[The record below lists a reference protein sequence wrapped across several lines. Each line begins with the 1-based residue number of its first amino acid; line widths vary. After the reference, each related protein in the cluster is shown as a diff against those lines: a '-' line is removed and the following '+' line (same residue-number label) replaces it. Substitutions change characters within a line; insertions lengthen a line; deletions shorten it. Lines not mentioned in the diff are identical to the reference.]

1 MSIKRFPWLNDAV
14 TSHQNILFPSSSII
28 EGESGLAK
36 KDLANYFAQRL
47 LCSDESGPCGICNS
61 CNYFI
66 AGSHPDFCYLSY
78 DSCSSALQTYSKA
91 KKEALTSK
99 KIEGVRNNYKAENV

>member
-36 KDLANYFAQRL
+36 KHLANYFAQRL

-61 CNYFI
+61 CNYFL
-66 AGSHPDFCYLSY
+66 AGSHPDFC
-78 DSCSSALQTYSKA
+78 
-91 KKEALTSK
+91 
-99 KIEGVRNNYKAENV
+99 